1 MTRLADRF
9 LNRPGNRVAGLF
21 VPAMLL
27 LLAAAMPA
35 LAGTEMRLTGD
46 QQVELRKINTYLNA
60 LNTMRGRFTQ
70 LGPSGE
76 FTEGTFYLQRPGKIR
91 FEYSPPNPILVIADG
106 FWVGIED
113 RKLKDTQKYPLSAT
127 PLSLLLEKHVDIG
140 KEARIVGFEEQ
151 GGDVIVTL
159 EARSGTTPGQLTL
172 IMGGPNFALKQ
183 WIVIDAQ
190 GLKTEVS
197 LFDLVADVQIESKL
211 FWINDNMV
219 VKTDYR

>member
-1 MTRLADRF
+1 MTRPRT
-9 LNRPGNRVAGLF
+9 
-21 VPAMLL
+21 
-27 LLAAAMPA
+27 LLAALFA
-35 LAGTEMRLTGD
+35 LMLAAPLAPSAKAAQGIALNPQ

-76 FTEGTFYLQRPGKIR
+76 FTEGNFYLQRPGKIR

-127 PLSLLLEKHVDIG
+127 PLSLLLEKHVDIS

-151 GGDVIVTL
+151 GGDTVVTL
-159 EARSGTTPGQLTL
+159 ESRSLTTPGRLTL
-172 IMGGPNFALKQ
+172 FMGGPNFTLKQ
-183 WIVIDAQ
+183 WIVVDAQ
-190 GLKTEVS
+190 GLRTEVS
-197 LFDLVADVQIESKL
+197 LFDLVADVRIDPKL
-211 FWINDNMV
+211 FWINDNNV
-219 VKTDYR
+219 VRTDYQ

>member
-1 MTRLADRF
+1 MTRPLTLLAA
-9 LNRPGNRVAGLF
+9 LLA
-21 VPAMLL
+21 L
-27 LLAAAMPA
+27 LLAAPLARPA
-35 LAGTEMRLTGD
+35 VAANEIALTAE
-46 QQVELRKINTYLNA
+46 QQVDLRKINTYLNA

-76 FTEGTFYLQRPGKIR
+76 FTEGSFYLQRPGKIR

-151 GGDVIVTL
+151 GGDTVVTL
-159 EARSGTTPGQLTL
+159 ESRSFTTPGRLTL
-172 IMGGPNFALKQ
+172 IMGGPNFSLKQ
-183 WIVIDAQ
+183 WIVVDAQ
-190 GLKTEVS
+190 GLRTEVS
-197 LFDLVADVQIESKL
+197 LFDMVADVQLDPKL
-211 FWINDNMV
+211 FWINDNTV
-219 VKTDYR
+219 VKIDYQ

>member
-1 MTRLADRF
+1 MTRPLTV
-9 LNRPGNRVAGLF
+9 LVA
-21 VPAMLL
+21 
-27 LLAAAMPA
+27 LLALTLAAPLAPPA
-35 LAGTEMRLTGD
+35 LASQEIALSAEQT
-46 QQVELRKINTYLNA
+46 VELRKINTYLNA

-127 PLSLLLEKHVDIG
+127 PLSLLLEKHVDIA

-151 GGDVIVTL
+151 GGDTMVTL
-159 EARSGTTPGQLTL
+159 ESKSLTTPGRLTL

-183 WIVIDAQ
+183 WIVVDAQ
-190 GLKTEVS
+190 GLRTEVS
-197 LFDLVADVQIESKL
+197 LFDLVADVQIDPKL
-211 FWINDNMV
+211 FWINDNTL
-219 VKTDYR
+219 VKIDYQ